1 MSLQEL
7 HTSSLLLA
15 FVCDK
20 GTEEV
25 IKLVS
30 VKNYNLEYEVITGG
44 IKEATKYLKANRSPK
59 ILIVDIS
66 ESELPINDIVKL
78 SEVCEPGVEVI
89 AIGTRNDVGV
99 FRELLKI
106 GIRDYLVKPLTI
118 NHLIRSIESI
128 VLQNK
133 GSAITTAFSKF
144 GKVVAFLGA
153 RGGVGTTTL
162 ATNCAWIMAEK
173 NLRRISLIDPDLQMG
188 TIAQFLDLEP
198 SSGLQEI
205 LESPERI
212 DESLIDRFMT
222 KYSPHLMVMYGQN
235 SLDEDQIINSEAFD
249 LIIQFM
255 VGNFH
260 YTVFDLPRYFSNG
273 VNIQILGHSNIIV
286 LVTDLSIIGLK
297 DTHRYLEILKRH
309 RTTDQQIFII
319 VNKHGEYRDG
329 EIDLKDFEEAVQ
341 RKIDLMIPFD
351 AHRPLRAL
359 TKGIPFVSEGS
370 SPLIHSLEQL
380 IDKIMGRTSP
390 ETPSKNFFNLFSF
403 KK

>member
-1 MSLQEL
+1 MTVQEL

-20 GTEEV
+20 EAEEV
-25 IKLVS
+25 INLVP
-30 VKNYNLEYEVITGG
+30 VNNYNLKHEVITGG
-44 IKEATKYLKANRSPK
+44 IKEATRYLKANRSPK

-89 AIGTRNDVGV
+89 AIGARNDVGV

-106 GIRDYLVKPLTI
+106 GIRDYLVKPLTV
-118 NHLIRSIESI
+118 NHLVRSIESI

-133 GSAITTAFSKF
+133 GSAITNAFSKF
-144 GKVVAFLGA
+144 GKVVSFLGA
-153 RGGVGTTTL
+153 RGGVGVTTL

-173 NLRRISLIDPDLQMG
+173 HSRRISLIDPDLQMG
-188 TIAQFLDLEP
+188 TIAQFLDLEL

-205 LESPERI
+205 LEFPERI

-222 KYSPHLMVMYGQN
+222 KYSPHLMVMCGQIP
-235 SLDEDQIINSEAFD
+235 LDEDQDINPEVFD
-249 LIIQFM
+249 LIIQSM

-260 YTVFDLPRYFSNG
+260 YTIFDLPRYFSNR

-286 LVTDLSIIGLK
+286 LVTDLSMIGLK
-297 DTHRYLEILKRH
+297 DSHRYLEILKHH
-309 RTTDQQIFII
+309 RTTDQQVFII

-329 EIDLKDFEEAVQ
+329 EIDLKDFEEALQ

-351 AHRPLRAL
+351 AQKPLQAL
-359 TKGIPFVSEGS
+359 TKGVPVASQGS
-370 SPLIHSLEQL
+370 SSFIHSLEQL
-380 IDKIMGRTSP
+380 TDKIMGQTSSG
-390 ETPSKNFFNLFSF
+390 TPAKNFFNLLFF